1 MDKRTVTAQEVRDT
15 FLVENIEQAVA
26 DIAQTMGELLDYKT
40 SEEILV
46 NCCTSLP
53 EEQRQGFSR
62 YDRLCWIARQAFLA
76 GYLQATETLL
86 ETAKTGYTA
95 LFAGGGKSN
104 SSCSLQAVTGQCR
117 AVERGRSCMNG
128 KHLPPL
134 RIEPQ
139 EAIALFT
146 HAKVEEMYRVKDLY
160 TAYREA
166 RGTDTDSLWGIMS
179 LLSFV
184 YDTAR
189 IQGIREERARRT

>member
-1 MDKRTVTAQEVRDT
+1 MDKRTATAQEVRDA
-15 FLVENIEQAVA
+15 FLVEDIGQAVT
-26 DIAQTMGELLDYKT
+26 DIAQTMGEMLDYKT
-40 SEEILV
+40 SEDILV

-53 EEQRQGFSR
+53 EEQRQGLSR
-62 YDRLCWIARQAFLA
+62 YDCLCWIARQAFLA

-86 ETAKTGYTA
+86 ETAVAGYNA
-95 LFAGGGKSN
+95 LFAGGGSN
-104 SSCSLQAVTGQCR
+104 SHYSLQAVTGRCR

-128 KHLPPL
+128 KSLPPL

-139 EAIALFT
+139 EAIALFA
-146 HAKVEEMYRVKDLY
+146 HAKAEEMYRVKDLY

-166 RGTDTDSLWGIMS
+166 RGTDTDSLWDIMS

-189 IQGIREERARRT
+189 IQGIREERARRV